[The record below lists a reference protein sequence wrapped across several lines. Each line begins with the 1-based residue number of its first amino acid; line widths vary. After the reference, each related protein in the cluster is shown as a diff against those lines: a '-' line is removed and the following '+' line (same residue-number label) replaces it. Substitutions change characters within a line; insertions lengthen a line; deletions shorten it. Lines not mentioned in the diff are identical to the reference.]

1 MDVKVC
7 LFLVILG
14 AVGSTARELAA
25 PNLLIKEKT
34 EDVSA
39 LWISNLQE
47 QRQLQPLKDA
57 SGSKGLCTM
66 CEEYTATALGYLANN
81 KTQAKVLGLL
91 LQTCSKIP
99 IYKHECTDLV
109 DHYVPLFFLEIST
122 IKPDDL
128 CQKADLCHQV
138 VSISQQFSQNNCDLC
153 HQVVRET
160 LSKLKDPDTQLDILE
175 FLLKACG
182 SVEKYANKCK
192 KMVFEYAPVIL
203 INAEHFLEK
212 NDVCTILHACEPAV
226 GKEEALPETQTSMH
240 SAS

>member
-14 AVGSTARELAA
+14 AMCCSARELAA
-25 PNLLIKEKT
+25 PDLLIIET

-39 LWISNLQE
+39 LWISNEQE
-47 QRQLQPLKDA
+47 QRQLQPLEDV
-57 SGSKGLCTM
+57 SHSKGLCTL
-66 CEEYTATALGYLANN
+66 CEEYTATALGYLSDN
-81 KTQAKVLGLL
+81 KTQTKILDLL
-91 LQTCSKIP
+91 LTTCSQMP
-99 IYKHECTDLV
+99 IFKHECAATV
-109 DHYVPLFFLEIST
+109 NQYVPLFFLEISN
-122 IKPDDL
+122 IKPDDICQKIHL
-128 CQKADLCHQV
+128 CQKV
-138 VSISQQFSQNNCDLC
+138 VSISQQFSKNGCDLC
-153 HQVVRET
+153 HQVVEET

-175 FLLKACG
+175 LLLKACG

-212 NDVCTILHACEPAV
+212 NDVCTILHVCQPAV
-226 GKEEALPETQTSMH
+226 GIEEALPKTQSSLH